1 MNYYSPIRKP
11 AKKTNNFNPF
21 RTTTDKTGVIMDL
34 LDKISQILKSQIEAI
49 MFSFNPILLI
59 NHMSD
64 SDGHCI
70 H

>member
-1 MNYYSPIRKP
+1 
-11 AKKTNNFNPF
+11 
-21 RTTTDKTGVIMDL
+21 MDL

>member
-1 MNYYSPIRKP
+1 MNYYSPIRKL
-11 AKKTNNFNPF
+11 AKKKINPF